1 VLFAQQF
8 SERVQRRSDIFALAR
23 GALSQP
29 LTQSCSDCL
38 GCDLYC
44 FFVWFLRCLLY
55 FFTGCSALAG
65 YVVSA
70 VYPPLIAT
78 MHAFCEALANA
89 KGAAMNALGIVTAAL
104 GEKDYGS
111 ERND

>member
-1 VLFAQQF
+1 
-8 SERVQRRSDIFALAR
+8 
-23 GALSQP
+23 
-29 LTQSCSDCL
+29 
-38 GCDLYC
+38 
-44 FFVWFLRCLLY
+44 
-55 FFTGCSALAG
+55 
-65 YVVSA
+65 
-70 VYPPLIAT
+70 